1 MDYLLGLRLLSGL
14 ITLVGLFYVFTII
27 IFLVS
32 DPVWYT
38 KLATR
43 QFFLSC
49 TSNACVSYRIV
60 LLRIMCSTIN
70 TYKNRHKTN
79 LKLNILYKT
88 RPRSIFGNKYC
99 TLGRGS
105 TFVVS
110 GTRQN
115 ADNVERFTNLGSVM
129 AEDGGAESDVNCRI
143 GKTASVFQRLRPIW
157 TSCVFSTATKIWL
170 YNSIV
175 VLVASYASEMWKM
188 TARIEHKLNVFHQ
201 RCLRKIL
208 KVTYKDHITNEEI
221 LLWANSRKLS
231 DIVTERRFR
240 MVGHILR
247 LPDH

>member
-1 MDYLLGLRLLSGL
+1 
-14 ITLVGLFYVFTII
+14 
-27 IFLVS
+27 
-32 DPVWYT
+32 
-38 KLATR
+38 
-43 QFFLSC
+43 
-49 TSNACVSYRIV
+49 
-60 LLRIMCSTIN
+60 MCSTIN

-157 TSCVFSTATKIWL
+157 TSCVVSTATKIWL